1 MSVVH
6 LAMRGMFFLPS
17 RPFLRDE
24 RGDGVKPRFK
34 SQQSMLVLVLVTL
47 PSVVTEGR
55 ELKET

>member
-1 MSVVH
+1 
-6 LAMRGMFFLPS
+6 MRGMFFLPS